1 MKSDFL
7 LKVFLFGSLLFF
19 SFQKKKAFEKSPPA
33 SAYSAAVLNKWMA
46 LQIRLMAT
54 TPHKL
59 NGPFVRGYSYSGLA
73 AYFSVAPGIPP
84 SSAFWFSA
92 GRLSNLPALPEAA
105 SSEGFHWPSSLN
117 AALAS
122 MNRSMFPAAAAEN
135 KKAIDSLET
144 ALQSDFASKAS
155 AATLQRSTQYG
166 KKVAQSIFAW
176 AENDGFRHAS
186 NNFTLPT
193 GKGKWMPTPPE
204 YDKTFTPN
212 WGSLRTMV
220 AGSFEKAGPPVPLPY
235 SEDSSSAFYKQAK
248 EVFTISQ
255 NPTQEQK
262 KIMLFWKELNPGI
275 TAPGHWLNI
284 LRQLIEKENLTLDKA
299 VFAYATTGVALN
311 DAWIGCW
318 KTRYQHS
325 LLRPVTYIREV
336 MGHKDWLSLLP
347 TPPNP
352 EYTAMFAV
360 MAGAVSTAL
369 AEVFVDNYTFTD
381 HTYDEAGLG
390 PRTYHS
396 FTAMA
401 REAGVSKIYG
411 GIHYR
416 FSVEAGLQ
424 QGRAVAGNVI
434 RLLLQK
440 DKH

>member
-1 MKSDFL
+1 MKCHFVLRMFL
-7 LKVFLFGSLLFF
+7 VWSLLSF
-19 SFQKKKAFEKSPPA
+19 SFQKKKVMEKNPPA

-54 TPHKL
+54 TPHRL
-59 NGPFVRGYSYSGLA
+59 NGPFVRTYSYSGLA
-73 AYFSVAPGIPP
+73 AFQAVAPGIPR

-92 GRLSNLPALPEAA
+92 GRLSNLPALPEAGRG
-105 SSEGFHWPSSLN
+105 EKFHWPSSLN
-117 AALAS
+117 AALAF
-122 MNRSMFPAAAAEN
+122 MNRSMFPAATAEN

-144 ALQSDFASKAS
+144 ALQSGFVGEAS
-155 AATLQRSTQYG
+155 AATLQRSAQYG
-166 KKVAQSIFAW
+166 HQVAQGIFAW
-176 AENDGFRHAS
+176 AESDGYHHAS
-186 NNFTLPT
+186 NNFTPPT
-193 GKGKWMPTPPE
+193 GKGKWVPTPPD
-204 YDKTFTPN
+204 YAKPVTPY

-220 AGSFEKAGPPVPLPY
+220 AGSHHNTQPPAPLPY
-235 SEDSSSAFYKQAK
+235 SEDSTSAFYKQAK

-255 NPTQEQK
+255 NPTPEQK
-262 KIMLFWKELNPGI
+262 KIALFWRELNPGI

-299 VFAYATTGVALN
+299 AFAYALTGIALN
-311 DAWIGCW
+311 DAWIGSSQ
-318 KTRYQHS
+318 TRYQYN

-352 EYTAMFAV
+352 EYTPMFAV
-360 MAGAVSTAL
+360 LAGAVCTVL
-369 AEVFVDNYTFTD
+369 AEVFGDNYTFRD

-396 FTAMA
+396 FTALA
-401 REAGVSKIYG
+401 KEAGESKIFG

-424 QGRAVAGNVI
+424 QGRAVAGSIV
-434 RLLLQK
+434 RLLFK
-440 DKH
+440 NEGK